1 MFACANAFKKMPL
14 QINFIYLDNK
24 NISAFL
30 RYAA

>member
-1 MFACANAFKKMPL
+1 MQMHFKKMPL
-14 QINFIYLDNK
+14 QIHFIYLDNK